1 MVGSPATPGPGHER
15 TTMLTIGEFAG
26 ATGLTAKAL
35 RLYDDLGL
43 LSPAD
48 VDERTGYRRYT
59 TDQVDRARLVAR
71 LRSAGVPLRRIA
83 TIVDLDDSQAAA
95 AELLSYWRQ
104 VEADTASAR
113 RVVASLVSQMKG
125 HDSTMTNSMEPTTT
139 HTPSARSAHRA
150 GQGGRSLDLDRVY
163 PREHRIAAQVT
174 GQRLFAV
181 ADGYGDEGAA
191 EAALA
196 ALAALD
202 DASPQPD
209 PLGALDEAVTRA
221 AEAVAGRGA
230 DAGGTTLTALLL
242 SGDRALVAHVGDSR
256 AYAVRDGGLE
266 RLTRDHTVV
275 QSLIDEGRLTDDE
288 ARSDPDRNVLNR
300 ALAPGSPA
308 APDLSVRPALPGD
321 RFVLTTDGVHGVL
334 EPRRLAEVLS
344 TPGTPD
350 DVATAVEAAV
360 LAAGA
365 PDNYGVVVVDV

>member
-1 MVGSPATPGPGHER
+1 
-15 TTMLTIGEFAG
+15 MLTIGEFAQ

-43 LSPAD
+43 LAPAD

-59 TDQVDRARLVAR
+59 PDQVDRAKLVAR

-83 TIVDLDDSQAAA
+83 TIVGLDDREAAA

-113 RVVASLVSQMKG
+113 QVVATLVSQMRG
-125 HDSTMTNSMEPTTT
+125 HGTTMEPTTST
-139 HTPSARSAHRA
+139 TRTPATRSAHRA
-150 GQGGRSLDLDRVY
+150 GQGGRSLALDRVY
-163 PREHRIAAQVT
+163 PREHRVAAQVT

-181 ADGYGDEGAA
+181 ADGYGNEGAA
-191 EAALA
+191 D
-196 ALAALD
+196 AALD
-202 DASPQPD
+202 ALEALDDVEVHAD

-221 AEAVAGRGA
+221 AEAVAGREA
-230 DAGGTTLTALLL
+230 EAGGTTLTALLL

-256 AYAVRDGGLE
+256 AYVVRDGGLE

-275 QSLIDEGRLTDDE
+275 QSLIDEGRLTEDE
-288 ARSDPDRNVLNR
+288 ARADENRALLNR

-308 APDLSVRPALPGD
+308 APDLSVRPVLPGD
-321 RFVLTTDGVHGVL
+321 RFVLTTDGVHSVL
-334 EPRRLAEVLS
+334 EPRDLAEVLV

-350 DVATAVEAAV
+350 DVARAVEDAV

>member
-1 MVGSPATPGPGHER
+1 
-15 TTMLTIGEFAG
+15 MLTIGEFAR

-43 LSPAD
+43 LTPAD

-59 TDQVDRARLVAR
+59 PDQVDRARLVAR
-71 LRSAGVPLRRIA
+71 LRSAGVPLRRIS
-83 TIVDLDDSQAAA
+83 TIVGLDDREAAA

-113 RVVASLVSQMKG
+113 HVVAILVSQMRG
-125 HDSTMTNSMEPTTT
+125 HDTVEPTTST
-139 HTPSARSAHRA
+139 TPTPTARSAHRA
-150 GQGGRSLDLDRVY
+150 GQGGRSLDLDRVH

-181 ADGYGDEGAA
+181 ADGHGDASAA
-191 EAALA
+191 DSALDV
-196 ALAALD
+196 LAALD
-202 DASPQPD
+202 DSEAHPD

-230 DAGGTTLTALLL
+230 GAGGTTLTALLL
-242 SGDRALVAHVGDSR
+242 SGDRVLVAHVGDSR
-256 AYAVRDGGLE
+256 AYTVRNGSLE

-275 QSLIDEGRLTDDE
+275 QSLVDEGRLTEDE
-288 ARSDPDRNVLNR
+288 ARSDPDRALLNR

-308 APDLSVRPALPGD
+308 APDLSIRSALPGD
-321 RFVLTTDGVHGVL
+321 RFVLTTDGVHSVL
-334 EPRRLAEVLS
+334 EPRVLAELLM
-344 TPGTPD
+344 TPGSPD
-350 DVATAVEAAV
+350 EVAGAVESAV

-365 PDNYGVVVVDV
+365 PDNYAVVVVDV

>member
-1 MVGSPATPGPGHER
+1 
-15 TTMLTIGEFAG
+15 MLTIGEFAQ

-35 RLYDDLGL
+35 RLYDELGL
-43 LSPAD
+43 LAPAD

-59 TDQVDRARLVAR
+59 PDQVARARLVAR

-83 TIVDLDDSQAAA
+83 TIVELDDREAAA

-113 RVVASLVSQMKG
+113 QVVATLVSQMRG
-125 HDSTMTNSMEPTTT
+125 HDTTMEPTTST
-139 HTPSARSAHRA
+139 TPRTSPRSAHRA

-181 ADGYGDEGAA
+181 ADGYGNEGAA
-191 EAALA
+191 DVALD
-196 ALAALD
+196 ALEALD
-202 DASPQPD
+202 DVEVHAD

-221 AEAVAGRGA
+221 AEAVAGRDA
-230 DAGGTTLTALLL
+230 EAGGTTLTALLL

-256 AYAVRDGGLE
+256 AYVVRDGGLE

-275 QSLIDEGRLTDDE
+275 QSLIDEGKLTEDE
-288 ARSDPDRNVLNR
+288 ARADENRALLNR

-308 APDLSVRPALPGD
+308 APDLSVRPVLPGD
-321 RFVLTTDGVHGVL
+321 RFVLTTDGVHSVI
-334 EPRRLAEVLS
+334 EARHLAEVLL

-350 DVATAVEAAV
+350 DVARAVEDAV

>member
-1 MVGSPATPGPGHER
+1 
-15 TTMLTIGEFAG
+15 MLTIGEFAR

-43 LSPAD
+43 LAPAD
-48 VDERTGYRRYT
+48 VDEHTGYRRYT
-59 TDQVDRARLVAR
+59 PDQVDPARLVAR

-83 TIVDLDDSQAAA
+83 TIVGLDDREAAA

-113 RVVASLVSQMKG
+113 HVVATLVSQMRG
-125 HDSTMTNSMEPTTT
+125 QDTTMSTSNDTTT
-139 HTPSARSAHRA
+139 PGRSATSAHRA
-150 GQGGRSLDLDRVY
+150 GQGGRAAQLDDVY
-163 PREHRIAAQVT
+163 PREHRWSTQVR

-181 ADGYGDEGAA
+181 ADGVGDDAGAST
-191 EAALA
+191 AALE

-202 DASPQPD
+202 DAEPGPD
-209 PLGALDEAVTRA
+209 PLGALDAAVTRA
-221 AEAVAGRGA
+221 AEAVAAHVSG
-230 DAGGTTLTALLL
+230 AGGTTLTALLL

-275 QSLIDEGRLTDDE
+275 QSLIDEGRLTEDE
-288 ARSDPDRNVLNR
+288 ARSDPDRALLNR

-308 APDLSVRPALPGD
+308 APDLSVRPVRPGD
-321 RFVLTTDGVHGVL
+321 RFVLTTDGVHSVL
-334 EPRRLAEVLS
+334 EPRQLAEVLLS
-344 TPGTPD
+344 PGSPD
-350 DVATAVEAAV
+350 DVAVAVEAAV
-360 LAAGA
+360 QAAGA

>member
-1 MVGSPATPGPGHER
+1 
-15 TTMLTIGEFAG
+15 MLTIGEFAR

-43 LSPAD
+43 LAPAD
-48 VDERTGYRRYT
+48 VDEHTGYRRYT
-59 TDQVDRARLVAR
+59 PDQVERARLVAR
-71 LRSAGVPLRRIA
+71 LRSAGVPLRRIT
-83 TIVDLDDSQAAA
+83 TIVEMDDREAAA

-113 RVVASLVSQMKG
+113 HVVATLVSQMRG
-125 HDSTMTNSMEPTTT
+125 HTMESTTT
-139 HTPSARSAHRA
+139 QAPSVRSAHRA

-181 ADGYGDEGAA
+181 ADGHGDGTAA
-191 EAALA
+191 D
-196 ALAALD
+196 AALD
-202 DASPQPD
+202 ALEALDDVEAHAD

-221 AEAVAGRGA
+221 AEAIAGRGA
-230 DAGGTTLTALLL
+230 GAGGTTLTALLL
-242 SGDRALVAHVGDSR
+242 SGDRALLAHVGDSR

-275 QSLIDEGRLTDDE
+275 QSLIDEGRLTEDE
-288 ARSDPDRNVLNR
+288 ARSNPDRALLNR

-308 APDLSVRPALPGD
+308 APDLSVRPVLPGD
-321 RFVLTTDGVHGVL
+321 RFVLTTDGVHSVV
-334 EPRRLAEVLS
+334 EPRQLAEVLL

-350 DVATAVEAAV
+350 DVAAAVEAAV
-360 LAAGA
+360 VAAGA

>member
-1 MVGSPATPGPGHER
+1 
-15 TTMLTIGEFAG
+15 MLTIGEFAQ

-43 LSPAD
+43 LAPAD

-59 TDQVDRARLVAR
+59 LDQVDRARLVAR

-83 TIVDLDDSQAAA
+83 TIVGLDDREAAA

-113 RVVASLVSQMKG
+113 QVVATLVSQMRG
-125 HDSTMTNSMEPTTT
+125 HDTMQPTTST
-139 HTPSARSAHRA
+139 TLRPTARSAHRA

-181 ADGYGDEGAA
+181 ADGYGYEGAA
-191 EAALA
+191 D
-196 ALAALD
+196 AALD
-202 DASPQPD
+202 ALEALDDVEAYAD
-209 PLGALDEAVTRA
+209 PLGALDEAVSRA
-221 AEAVAGRGA
+221 AEAVAGRDA
-230 DAGGTTLTALLL
+230 EAGGTTLTALLL

-256 AYAVRDGGLE
+256 AYVVRDGGLE

-275 QSLIDEGRLTDDE
+275 QSLIDEGRLTEDE
-288 ARSDPDRNVLNR
+288 ARADENRALLNR

-308 APDLSVRPALPGD
+308 APDLSVRPVLPGD
-321 RFVLTTDGVHGVL
+321 RFVLTTDGVHSVL
-334 EPRRLAEVLS
+334 EPRHLAEVLL

-350 DVATAVEAAV
+350 DVARAVEEAV